1 MRAITFHL
9 TVEAVGEDE
18 MMGHFYT
25 VGFHGVRWA
34 VVEVTD
40 VRLVEVGD
48 ALFGS
53 SSGFAEGR
61 SGGG

>member
-1 MRAITFHL
+1 
-9 TVEAVGEDE
+9 VV
-18 MMGHFYT
+18 
-25 VGFHGVRWA
+25 FHGVGGA

-61 SGGG
+61 SGGGA